1 MDRVVIT
8 IDVGI
13 EDIGERQVNVRR
25 NLHLQTLLDE
35 VRNHFDILDENYGL
49 QRKGDS
55 EPLNP
60 ARTLEQHNIQ
70 NGEVLEFVA
79 LDRSVSE
86 AELLVNAGERLP
98 ISEDNQVYLQEE
110 RQGHVYEIRWQP
122 AVIGRADQRDPSRNR
137 LLAVDVSGMRGSE
150 YVSRQHAAIL
160 EEQDQYYLE
169 SLNVRNPTY
178 INNAPLPYGER
189 YVLQPGDRI
198 DVGRITL
205 VFNQRG

>member
-178 INNAPLPYGER
+178 INNAPLPYGGR

>member
-25 NLHLQTLLDE
+25 NLHLQTLIDE
-35 VRNHFDILDENYGL
+35 IRNRFDILDENYGL
-49 QRKGDS
+49 RRKGDS
-55 EPLNP
+55 DPLNP
-60 ARTLEQHNIQ
+60 TRTLEQHDVQ
-70 NGEVLEFVA
+70 NGETLELVP

-86 AELLVNAGERLP
+86 AELLVTAGERLP

-110 RQGHVYEIRWQP
+110 RQGQVYEIRWQP

-137 LLAVDVSGMRGSE
+137 LLAVDVSGLRGAE

-178 INNAPLPYGER
+178 INNAPLPYSER
-189 YVLQPGDRI
+189 HVLQPGDRI